1 MKIQE
6 IYTKQ
11 QDLFNSNITKDVSFR
26 IEQLKKVKKVLKEN
40 EELLYKAIYE
50 DFGKSEFETYVSEL
64 SLIYHEINNFV
75 KNIKYLFTRKKR

>member
-26 IEQLKKVKKVLKEN
+26 IEQLKKFRKILEEN
-40 EELLYKAIYE
+40 ESELYTAIFE
-50 DFGKSEFETYVSEL
+50 DFGKSEFETFVTKLLNEAVAPSVSSRL
-64 SLIYHEINNFV
+64 VAKASL
-75 KNIKYLFTRKKR
+75 